1 MNYSKNYIVTDNYF
15 PNYKIF
21 DKFINMKFLI
31 NNNFNNNNIKIFTDI
46 CNFARK
52 YEESKENI
60 VWNRNIFSNISNNNN
75 KYKVIDFYFINE
87 NEKVKFIESFNSEFK
102 NKYILEKLENNND
115 NNNSNND
122 NNINKFIVKGV

>member
-1 MNYSKNYIVTDNYF
+1 MNYGKNYIVTDNYF

-21 DKFINMKFLI
+21 DKFINVKFLI
-31 NNNFNNNNIKIFTDI
+31 NNDIKIFTDI

-52 YEESKENI
+52 YKDSKENI

-75 KYKVIDFYFINE
+75 NKYKIIDFYFINE
-87 NEKVKFIESFNSEFK
+87 NEKVKFIENFNSEFK
-102 NKYILEKLENNND
+102 NKYILEKLENNNSD
-115 NNNSNND
+115 SNND

>member
-1 MNYSKNYIVTDNYF
+1 MNYSKNYIVTNNYF

-21 DKFINMKFLI
+21 DKSINMKFLI
-31 NNNFNNNNIKIFTDI
+31 NNDIKIFTDI

-75 KYKVIDFYFINE
+75 NKYKIIDFYFINE

-102 NKYILEKLENNND
+102 NKYILEKLENNNSD
-115 NNNSNND
+115 SNND